1 MPRNIPISKF
11 ADFILFY
18 KINGKVKQKMFEDT
32 EADIATLGHSRKES
46 LGKLDNYPHSNRCD
60 YEY

>member
-18 KINGKVKQKMFEDT
+18 KINGKVKQKKFEDT
-32 EADIATLGHSRKES
+32 EAENVYRYARSFPPGIAWKIRQLPSQQQV
-46 LGKLDNYPHSNRCD
+46 
-60 YEY
+60 

>member
-18 KINGKVKQKMFEDT
+18 KINGKVKQKKFEDT
-32 EADIATLGHSRKES
+32 EAKNVYRYARSFPQGIAWKIRQLPSQQQV
-46 LGKLDNYPHSNRCD
+46 
-60 YEY
+60 